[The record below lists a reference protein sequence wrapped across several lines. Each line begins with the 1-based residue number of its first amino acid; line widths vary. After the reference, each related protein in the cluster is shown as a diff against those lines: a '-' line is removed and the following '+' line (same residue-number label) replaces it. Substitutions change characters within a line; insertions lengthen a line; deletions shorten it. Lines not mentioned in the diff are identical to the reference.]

1 MALPRDRDETVVH
14 LERLLALIDD
24 LKRLRDPAARRALLE
39 SMAQEIRAA
48 KAVLTPFPPHP

>member
-1 MALPRDRDETVVH
+1 MALPHDRDETVVR

-39 SMAQEIRAA
+39 RMTQEIRAA